1 MILVTL
7 RTAIIDAIAT
17 ALPQLKEVKAHGGR
31 FSLEELK
38 AIAARSPSVRVAC
51 LGVARILP
59 GAACVTAE
67 TVWGVFV
74 IAGAAAQQSRD
85 AAALALV
92 AAIAPLVP
100 LSTWGLETQVN
111 GAEEVRG
118 DNLFSRD
125 IDRQGVAMWAITFR
139 HTVDLNP
146 VDVATL
152 DDFLLLHVDYDHNQD
167 DSVDM
172 TDDVVFDGP

>member
-1 MILVTL
+1 VILVRL
-7 RTAIIDAIAT
+7 RTAIIEAIAA

-51 LGVARILP
+51 LGVPRIAP
-59 GAACVTAE
+59 GAAGITAD
-67 TVWGVFV
+67 TVWGVFA
-74 IAGAAAQQSRD
+74 IAGDQGQQSRD

-100 LSTWGLETQVN
+100 LATWGLDDQVN
-111 GAEEVRG
+111 GAEDVRG

-125 IDRQGVAMWAITFR
+125 IDRQGVALWAITFR
-139 HTVDLNP
+139 HTVDMAP
-146 VDVATL
+146 VDVAAL

-167 DSVDM
+167 DTVDA
-172 TDDVVFDGP
+172 TDDINLPQ